1 MFNMLK
7 MDLRRLFKSRNFYII
22 LGVTTVLIL
31 MVAMLTAV
39 VSDPE
44 TLDSMGVSG
53 AEIDEIDRKMS
64 EDIRNMTQL
73 DLAYET
79 LGGGFLLLMT
89 GIGVTIFVGSDFTSG
104 FVKNICCAQ
113 PRRVNYVLSKA
124 LTAGVYSGVITL
136 LGTLLILLAPYL
148 HGMRPVPN
156 TAPEILRYLFWMWL
170 PHWSFGLMALALVL
184 LTRSTTLGI
193 ILSLAAGGGLTAA
206 LVGALGKLLRWPP
219 LEQFFLS
226 VVVKGVYVPQGGIA
240 RGWMILACTAA
251 WAVVYG
257 AVSLLAME
265 KRDI

>member
-22 LGVTTVLIL
+22 LGVTAVLIL

-53 AEIDEIDRKMS
+53 AEIDEIDRKML
-64 EDIRNMTQL
+64 EEIRNMTQL

-124 LTAGVYSGVITL
+124 LTAGVYSGIITL

-148 HGMRPVPN
+148 YGMRPVPN
-156 TAPEILRYLFWMWL
+156 TAPEILQYLFWMWL
-170 PHWSFGLMALALVL
+170 PHWAFALMALALEIGRAHV
-184 LTRSTTLGI
+184 
-193 ILSLAAGGGLTAA
+193 
-206 LVGALGKLLRWPP
+206 
-219 LEQFFLS
+219 
-226 VVVKGVYVPQGGIA
+226 
-240 RGWMILACTAA
+240 
-251 WAVVYG
+251 
-257 AVSLLAME
+257 
-265 KRDI
+265 